1 MSKPVMLAVL
11 DGFGLRDQEDGNAI
25 KAAHTPNM
33 DKFFAEHPWSKINTS
48 GEAAGLPE
56 GQMGNSEVGHMNIGA
71 GRIVYQPLTRI
82 DKAIENG
89 DFYENEVL
97 VQAVE
102 KAVDNNSTL
111 HLYGLLSDGGV
122 HSHQEHIK
130 ALLELARRKGLED
143 VAVHAQHDGRD
154 VPPRAAKRYL
164 EKLQGYFEETGVGRL
179 ATMGGR
185 YYGMDRDNRWERTEK
200 AYRAIVD
207 GEAEVMETDC
217 LEALQRAYEQRDED
231 DEFITPTVF
240 KDEAGEPRATV
251 ENNDVFICFNF
262 RPDRVRQMI
271 RALTEDGFS
280 EFPVRDLDITFVG
293 MTEYDETFG
302 LPSAFPPLELK
313 NVLAEYLSN
322 KGLKQY
328 HTAETEK
335 YAHVTFFLNGGREEP
350 FPGEERKLVP
360 SPQDVATYDLKPEM
374 SAPEVT
380 DTLIERIEKGDDDF
394 IVVNYANG
402 DMVGHTGDFDAAV
415 RAVET
420 VDECIG
426 RVWEALSEKGGEMLI
441 TSDHGNAE
449 IMYDPAEDSN
459 HTAHTGNP
467 TPLIYLGE
475 KDIEL
480 KDGILGDI
488 APTLLKLMELAPPE
502 EMTGEVLISEV

>member
-1 MSKPVMLAVL
+1 MLAVL
-11 DGFGLRDQEDGNAI
+11 DGFGLRDEEDGNAI
-25 KAAHTPNM
+25 KAAHTPNL
-33 DKFFAEHPWSKINTS
+33 DKFFAEHPWSKIDTS

-82 DKAIENG
+82 NKAIESG
-89 DFYENEVL
+89 EFYENEVL
-97 VQAVE
+97 VEAVE
-102 KAVDNNSTL
+102 KAVENDSTL

-164 EKLQGYFEETGVGRL
+164 QKLQEYFDETGVGRL

-200 AYRAIVD
+200 AYRAIVE
-207 GEAEVMETDC
+207 GEAEVEETDC
-217 LEALQRAYEQRDED
+217 FAALQRAYEQRDED

-240 KDEAGEPRATV
+240 KDETGEPRATV
-251 ENNDVFICFNF
+251 EDDDVFVCFNF

-271 RALTEDGFS
+271 RALTEEEFS
-280 EFPVRDLDITFVG
+280 EFSVRDLDITFVG

-302 LPSAFPPLELK
+302 LPAAFPPLDLK
-313 NVLAEYLSN
+313 NVLAEYLSD

-360 SPQDVATYDLKPEM
+360 SPQEVATYDLKPEM

-380 DTLIERIEKGDDDF
+380 DTLVERIEEEDDDF

-415 RAVET
+415 KAVET

-426 RVWEALSEKGGEMLI
+426 RVWEALSAKGGEMLI

-459 HTAHTGNP
+459 HTAHTGSP

-488 APTLLKLMELAPPE
+488 APTLLKLMELDPPE
-502 EMTGEVLISEV
+502 EMSGEVLTSEL